1 METKKCNKCGKTKP
15 LSEMDR
21 RRDKKT
27 GEFKYLPCCK
37 SCKAEYQNQYIR
49 ENREIVNL
57 KQRERWA
64 KKQKE
69 KRTGVEQEQCKPVY
83 VEPKS
88 RVCKCCKQE
97 KPINSFYQKYPNRD
111 GNWVYDWKCKECKR
125 AAYKAKHG
133 SNEWSN
139 PRGRPKKPSVWDLT
153 CMPRELSVEET
164 VNLSNE
170 AFPLLDSQYW
180 PVGEAE
186 KIYKQFDRNW
196 VGL

>member
-1 METKKCNKCGKTKP
+1 METKKCNKCGKVKP

-27 GEFKYLPCCK
+27 GEFKYLTCCK

-69 KRTGVEQEQCKPVY
+69 KRTGVKQEPCKPVY
-83 VEPKS
+83 VEPTS

-97 KPINSFYQKYPNRD
+97 KPIDSFYQIYPNRD
-111 GNWVYDWKCKECKR
+111 GNWVYDWKCKACKR
-125 AAYKAKHG
+125 EAYREKHG
-133 SNEWSN
+133 VK
-139 PRGRPKKPSVWDLT
+139 PVPKI
-153 CMPRELSVEET
+153 SVEHT
-164 VNLSNE
+164 VQIANE
-170 AFPLLDSQYW
+170 AFPLLDNQYW
-180 PVGEAE
+180 KTGEAQ
-186 KIYKQFDRNW
+186 KIYKQFGMEW
-196 VGL
+196 SYL

>member
-1 METKKCNKCGKTKP
+1 METKKCNKCGKVKP
-15 LSEMDR
+15 LPEMDR

-27 GEFKYLPCCK
+27 GEYKYLTCCK

-69 KRTGVEQEQCKPVY
+69 KRTGLKQEPCKPVY

-97 KPINSFYQKYPNRD
+97 KPISEFYQKYQNSD
-111 GNWVYDWKCKECKR
+111 GAWLYYWQCKECKK

-153 CMPRELSVEET
+153 CMPRGLSVEET

-170 AFPLLDSQYW
+170 AFPLLDNQYW
-180 PVGEAE
+180 KAGEAQ
-186 KIYKQFDRNW
+186 KIYKQFGMKW
-196 VGL
+196 SYL